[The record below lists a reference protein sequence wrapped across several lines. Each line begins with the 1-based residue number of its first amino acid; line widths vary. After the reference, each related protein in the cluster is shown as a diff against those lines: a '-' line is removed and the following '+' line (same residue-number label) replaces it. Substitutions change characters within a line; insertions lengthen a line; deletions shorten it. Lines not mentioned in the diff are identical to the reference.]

1 MPAINVVPGQNRPTL
16 SELLGGDEAR
26 VLRVLR
32 AFCNAAN
39 NDLLQLDGAVRD
51 GNVVLVRQLA
61 TRLAV
66 ACHLVGED
74 GTGRDLDAIAIAG
87 TSSAIDPVMTQ
98 HIARART
105 TLIDSIARIAVRVES
120 EECSAEERRNPE
132 D

>member
-1 MPAINVVPGQNRPTL
+1 MPAIKLVTEQGRPTL
-16 SELLGGDEAR
+16 SELMGGDEAR

-51 GNVVLVRQLA
+51 GNGALVRQLA
-61 TRLAV
+61 RRLAV
-66 ACHLVGED
+66 ACHLVGEG
-74 GTGRDLDAIAIAG
+74 GTGGDLDVIAATG

-98 HIARART
+98 HLARVRIALA
-105 TLIDSIARIAVRVES
+105 DSIARIALRAES
-120 EECSAEERRNPE
+120 AQAAVTDNRASE